1 MANHKSA
8 LKRAKQSEIKR
19 VENKSYK
26 TRVKKAVKEV
36 RAAVAS
42 NSEPEAR
49 ESLKKA
55 VSIIQKTSSKGVI
68 NKNQASR
75 KVSRLEHQVNQLAAS
90 EG

>member
-1 MANHKSA
+1 M
-8 LKRAKQSEIKR
+8 
-19 VENKSYK
+19 ENKSYK

-36 RAAVAS
+36 RAAVAN

-68 NKNQASR
+68 HKNQASR
-75 KVSRLEHQVNQLAAS
+75 KISRLEHQVNKLAAV

>member
-8 LKRAKQSEIKR
+8 LKRAKQNEIKR
-19 VENKSYK
+19 VANKSYK

-68 NKNQASR
+68 HKNQASR
-75 KVSRLEHQVNQLAAS
+75 KISRLELQVNKLAAV